1 MDRKKLIILYV
12 YDFLQMAKANNK
24 YLLQKDILDGIV
36 NVFDI
41 DCDRRT
47 INRNIKYLQEY
58 GCKIIYEKDKGYL
71 LVDKPNLLILK
82 KK

>member
-58 GCKIIYEKDKGYL
+58 DCKIIYEKDKGYL